1 MSCQQRGALWERLMR
16 PFLLAALNTEPE
28 ESSAALAGA
37 VLRETLAKGGRAY
50 RPRIAHPTL
59 AAAFVDPAL
68 AFLESKG
75 ATVRLG
81 TRLRGLTLDGR
92 RAMALDTGRGHR
104 AGRRRRCG
112 GAGGAALG
120 GRRTWCPA

>member
-1 MSCQQRGALWERLMR
+1 MR

-28 ESSAALAGA
+28 EASAALAGA

-68 AFLESKG
+68 AYLK
-75 ATVRLG
+75 ARA
-81 TRLRGLTLDGR
+81 RRCDWARGCAASPLTAR
-92 RAMALDTGRGHR
+92 NVMALELPRRDR
-104 AGRRRRCG
+104 AADAQRCG

-120 GRRTWCPA
+120 GRRPGARPDRAR